1 MENKR
6 WLTGLDFVR
15 AAACIAILSFHM
27 NITLLGKFAVT
38 VFFALSGFLMT
49 YNTLA
54 SAQDDRLSLRG
65 CVLFGIHRI
74 GKLYH
79 AYLLSMAVPALMFL
93 YGIYSGT
100 VNFDTKLITC
110 FVTNILL
117 VQSLSPDAGIYFFLN
132 GVAWYLSTSMF
143 LYMAF
148 PYIIA
153 HIRKYKN
160 TRQAWYYIAAA
171 FLAQILAIYL
181 VHTYVRGISLLSGS
195 YISGNDFFDW
205 FAYISPFSRIFDFI
219 IGCNL
224 AYIFR
229 NRRKTELA
237 PAAAGLLE
245 CTAIA
250 FTVLTQV
257 AFEKGMLPEISL
269 HGTAFIPA
277 SALLIWAFARG
288 DGFVS
293 RLMDNPVVHYISGL
307 SSYIFIFH
315 FTVIKLMTPI
325 INRIPLPFRA
335 LQFVYLF
342 TIPTLTFI
350 VSALY
355 RKLER
360 KVRQK
365 T

>member
-6 WLTGLDFVR
+6 WLTGLDFLR

-27 NITLLGKFAVT
+27 NITILGKFAVT
-38 VFFALSGFLMT
+38 LFFSLSGFLMA
-49 YNTLA
+49 YNALA
-54 SAQDDRLSLRG
+54 SAQSDRLSLRG

-74 GKLYH
+74 GKLYP

-100 VNFDTKLITC
+100 VNFETKLIIS
-110 FVTNILL
+110 FAANIFL

-148 PYIIA
+148 PCIIA
-153 HIRKYKN
+153 RIRKYNN
-160 TRQAWYYIAAA
+160 TRQAWCHIAAA
-171 FLAQILAIYL
+171 FLAQIIAIYL
-181 VHTYVRGISLLSGS
+181 VHTYVRGVPLLSGS

-219 IGCNL
+219 IACNL

-229 NRRKTELA
+229 NRRKTVLPPV
-237 PAAAGLLE
+237 PAGMLE
-245 CTAIA
+245 CAAIA
-250 FTVLTQV
+250 FAVLTQF
-257 AFEKGMLPEISL
+257 AFEKGALPEISM

-277 SALLIWAFARG
+277 SALLIWAFACG

-293 RLMDNPVVHYISGL
+293 RLMDNPAVHFISGL
-307 SSYIFIFH
+307 SLYIYLFH

-325 INRIPLPFRA
+325 INRIPLPFRT

-342 TIPTLTFI
+342 TIPLFTFI

-360 KVRQK
+360 KLRHK